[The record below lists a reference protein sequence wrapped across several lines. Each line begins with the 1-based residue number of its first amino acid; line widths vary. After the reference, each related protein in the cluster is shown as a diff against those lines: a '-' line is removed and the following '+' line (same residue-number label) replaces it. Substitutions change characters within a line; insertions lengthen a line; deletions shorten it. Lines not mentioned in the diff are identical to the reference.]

1 MWISIKLKRLL
12 IYSSVGW
19 CFVCTAT
26 EKPSCVPLG
35 HSIVK
40 MTADEIFENLD
51 AANKLKEE
59 LLKLNDQKTD
69 NLAKAVQKR
78 KQVQEKLSFI
88 MKSITAA
95 GDRVKQLEDENN
107 LRLTE
112 MVSILERNNSPNIA
126 PSNVNKSGNEDL
138 FLSES
143 MELVDDS
150 SPYDTAETLRLKMIN
165 SVELSKQNLC
175 EAIALFSVYDIHE
188 KLKIT
193 IQLYDDEDCPISTC
207 SSLEGGFRLQPAY
220 PPTITMFPEIRQ
232 EFILINH
239 VITSFLHNQLSLES
253 APKEDSAVASMT
265 SLVRN
270 FQATSLVASNN
281 KFTLSQSSVFILR
294 LFQSN
299 IQIGELHIRPVPTFP
314 HREFVQ
320 TLGEFCYKSPQ
331 IFCDSVEK
339 VF

>member
-1 MWISIKLKRLL
+1 
-12 IYSSVGW
+12 
-19 CFVCTAT
+19 
-26 EKPSCVPLG
+26 
-35 HSIVK
+35 
-40 MTADEIFENLD
+40 MTADAITKNLD

-59 LLKLNDQKTD
+59 LLKLKDQKTG
-69 NLAKAVQKR
+69 NLAQAVQKR
-78 KQVQEKLSFI
+78 KQVQEKLSVI

-95 GDRVKQLEDENN
+95 GDRVKQLEYENN
-107 LRLTE
+107 IRLTE
-112 MVSILERNNSPNIA
+112 MVSILERNKSPNIA
-126 PSNVNKSGNEDL
+126 TASVNKPGNGLKDL

-150 SPYDTAETLRLKMIN
+150 SPYDTAETLRLKMIK

-299 IQIGELHIRPVPTFP
+299 IQIGELRIRPVPTFP